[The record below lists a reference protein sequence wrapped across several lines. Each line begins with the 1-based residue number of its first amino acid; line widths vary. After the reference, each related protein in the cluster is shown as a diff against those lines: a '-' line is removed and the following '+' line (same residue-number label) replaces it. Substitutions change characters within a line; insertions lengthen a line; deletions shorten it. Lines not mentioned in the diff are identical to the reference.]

1 MDFNVLTST
10 LSNFVTALNSG
21 QGQVARTAGGVL
33 RGLAIIEIVVAALW
47 LALDHGSLASLFKK
61 LFRLSVWCWFASEFT
76 SLAKTFTDG
85 LVRYGLSAGG
95 MSGDFSLLLN
105 PSRIAGMAL
114 ESTAPLAQQLH
125 DAGITQLSS
134 IFTLGFA
141 YIVLVVCFF
150 IIACQVC
157 LAVVEYYLV
166 LTLATCLIPFGIS
179 EHTKFLSEKAIG
191 AVVAVSVK
199 LMVLAFI
206 MAIVSPVLGSL
217 RFSGAGGELK
227 LNEILSMVLVA
238 GMLAF
243 TVWRAP
249 GFASDLL
256 AASPSLG
263 VAGVGQQVTSV
274 VSSGANAASGAVA
287 AGLAATRAASGLA
300 TGGGTTALGALKM
313 VGSAVLAGARGQ
325 GQVPAGGGGAV
336 PAGPGSSTPN
346 SSTPNASSGASAP
359 NGGAKPS
366 SPAGGSK
373 APRPTGTPV

>member
-10 LSNFVTALNSG
+10 LSDFVRALSNG
-21 QGQVARTAGGVL
+21 QTQVARAGGSVL
-33 RGLAIIEIVVAALW
+33 KCLAIIEIALAALW
-47 LALDHGSLASLFKK
+47 LALGEGGVSTIFRK
-61 LFRLSVWCWFASEFT
+61 LFRVSVWVWFATQFT
-76 SLAKTFTDG
+76 SLAKTFADG
-85 LVRYGLSAGG
+85 LIRFGLSAGG
-95 MSGDFSLLLN
+95 MSGDFSVLLN

-114 ESTAPLAQQLH
+114 ESTAPLAAQLH
-125 DAGITQLSS
+125 EAGITQLST
-134 IFTLGFA
+134 IFTLGWA
-141 YIVLVVCFF
+141 YIVLIICFF

-166 LTLATCLIPFGIS
+166 LTLATCLIPFGMS

-206 MAIVSPVLGSL
+206 IAIVSPVLGSL

-227 LNEILSMVLVA
+227 LNEVLSMVLVA

-263 VAGVGQQVTSV
+263 MSSVGQHVTSAVSTGARV
-274 VSSGANAASGAVA
+274 VGGAVSAGLTAKRAA
-287 AGLAATRAASGLA
+287 AGAKR
-300 TGGGTTALGALKM
+300 GGTATSSDALKM
-313 VGSAVLAGARGQ
+313 VTSAAAAGARGQ
-325 GQVPAGGGGAV
+325 PSLAGAVGADAKGGGQ
-336 PAGPGSSTPN
+336 
-346 SSTPNASSGASAP
+346 
-359 NGGAKPS
+359 GGAKGGAHDGKS
-366 SPAGGSK
+366 ASPTASK
-373 APRPTGTPV
+373 RPKGTA

>member
-10 LSNFVTALNSG
+10 LSDFVRALNSG
-21 QGQVARTAGGVL
+21 QAQVARMGGSVL

-47 LALDHGSLASLFKK
+47 LALDVGSLATLFKK
-61 LFRLSVWCWFASEFT
+61 LFRLSVWCWFATEFT

-85 LVRYGLSAGG
+85 LVRFGLSAGG

-125 DAGITQLSS
+125 DAGITQLSA
-134 IFTLGFA
+134 IFTLGWA
-141 YIVLVVCFF
+141 YIVVLICFF
-150 IIACQVC
+150 VIACQVC

-166 LTLATCLIPFGIS
+166 LTLATCLIPFGIN

-206 MAIVSPVLGSL
+206 MSLVAPVLGSM
-217 RFSGAGGELK
+217 RFSGTGGELK

-243 TVWRAP
+243 VVWRAP

-263 VAGVGQQVTSV
+263 VSMVGQHVTSA
-274 VSSGANAASGAVA
+274 VSSGARAASGAVT
-287 AGLAATRAASGLA
+287 AGLWATRAASGLV
-300 TGGGTTALGALKM
+300 TGGATTTMGAIKM
-313 VGSAVLAGARGQ
+313 IGSAALAGARGQ
-325 GQVPAGGGGAV
+325 GQF
-336 PAGPGSSTPN
+336 PGSATAQGSSESASPN
-346 SSTPNASSGASAP
+346 
-359 NGGAKPS
+359 AKPS
-366 SPAGGSK
+366 GVGGEASSKPQSGPGGGS
-373 APRPTGTPV
+373 PSRRPPTVAA